1 MGFVTYNYGIQSASD
16 LPIVV
21 TLSSLLGVVTVVLA
35 RMFYNERLGKL
46 QVFGVF
52 VIFASVATILY
63 F

>member
-46 QVFGVF
+46 QAFGVF